1 MKGSGIRPLGYTD
14 PRGYEYAVVDIDLL
28 VPDVENPRI
37 PIQESTLD
45 TLLALVEEDA
55 DGLYALAKDIVL
67 MQGTSP
73 SELFNV
79 TRRSAQFV
87 VKEGNRR
94 IAARRLLR
102 NPEQL
107 KGHVSKAELDRWKRL
122 STEARSLPDDVV
134 VVIGDDHESWIDR
147 RHLGPQ
153 GGIGVQQWRPQA
165 KARRA
170 ERTRGTK
177 DRTLSLLD
185 GLKATYPDRFDNL
198 DPPIRTF
205 TTFERVIE
213 SSVASAH
220 IGVDVN
226 ENGSVQLR
234 YGERSVKLLE
244 EVLRDLRKTGSEK
257 LTSRKIHDLGDIN
270 TYMDE
275 LDARLGSNLDTSP
288 LTLDA
293 TTASRNAR
301 TAKKSASR
309 ARPRDV
315 LADYD
320 RTAATRPAKVIEEL
334 KKVRRQDLPNAAII
348 LTRVLFELSAD
359 HYATEESLSF
369 AGDRNAEMEEE
380 VKDFRKQLGV
390 AGIRPSASISRAL
403 TFVATRPLS
412 LGTKLELVIKDLMNK
427 GRLDHKE
434 GAAKIRELKEK
445 TVIELLNDAVHRLNN
460 VPSVSRVDHIL
471 EVMKPVYNAMVA
483 E

>member
-1 MKGSGIRPLGYTD
+1 MKASGVKLLGYID
-14 PRGYEYAVVDIDLL
+14 PRGYEYAVVDLDLL
-28 VPDVENPRI
+28 VADVENPRI

-55 DGLYALAKDIVL
+55 DGLFALANDIVA

-79 TRRSAQFV
+79 TRRGAQFI

-107 KGHVSKAELDRWKRL
+107 KGHVSNAELDRWKRL
-122 STEARSLPDDVV
+122 STEARHLPDNIVV
-134 VVIGDDHESWIDR
+134 VVGDDHEPWIDR

-185 GLKATYPDRFDNL
+185 SLKTTYPARFDNL
-198 DPPIRTF
+198 DPPDRTF

-220 IGVDVN
+220 VGVDVDD
-226 ENGSVQLR
+226 NGAVQLR
-234 YGERSVKLLE
+234 YGERSVRLLE
-244 EVLRDLRKTGSEK
+244 EILRDLRKTGSEK
-257 LTSRKIHDLGDIN
+257 LTSRKIHDQDDIN
-270 TYMDE
+270 KYMDE
-275 LDARLGSNLDTSP
+275 LDARLDSNLSTSP
-288 LTLDA
+288 ITLDA
-293 TTASRNAR
+293 ASASPPAR
-301 TAKKSASR
+301 VAKKSASR
-309 ARPRDV
+309 TRAKDV
-315 LADYD
+315 LNDYD
-320 RTAATRPAKVIEEL
+320 RSSAARPTKLIEEL
-334 KKVRRQDLPNAAII
+334 KKVRRMELANAAIV

-359 HYATEESLSF
+359 HYAAEESLSF
-369 AGDRNAEMEEE
+369 AGDRNIEMEEE

-390 AGIRPSASISRAL
+390 AGIKPSKSITRAL
-403 TFVATRPLS
+403 DFAATRPLS
-412 LGTKLELVIKDLMNK
+412 LGVKLELVIKDLMEK
-427 GRLDHKE
+427 KRIDRKE
-434 GAAKIRELKEK
+434 GSAKIRELKEK
-445 TVIELLNDAVHRLNN
+445 TVIELLNDAVHRLEN
-460 VPSVSRVDHIL
+460 VPSVPRVDHIL

-483 E
+483 